1 MDLKTTVQSL
11 LKRLDRPAP
20 DRHVR
25 FRALVRRV
33 VRRQLRIHLLLFLDQ
48 CRSIATRWQA
58 MNLPGWPLDGRF
70 RLAIGGMSRASF
82 YLERLEPRLH
92 FTWIGAT
99 SGNANNSAHD
109 YDNLLNWVGG
119 IIDNN
124 FSTVTLSSN
133 TTIYV
138 AASTPTLGGFN
149 LGYAGN
155 YDLTFESSSSTAQ
168 TLTLNG
174 GITGDFGGSA
184 NDRTVTFGSAANPL
198 NLNLNGGSRTLNVNA
213 GDTLLLQNVLA
224 NGTLIKTGSGTL
236 TLAGANTYAGGTT
249 LSAGTLDINNA
260 AALGTGTLTIDGGTT
275 IDNTSGSAITLSD
288 NNAQN
293 WNGNFTFAGTDDL
306 NLGTGAVTMGAS
318 RTVTI
323 ANGNLAV
330 GGDIAGGSNTLS
342 VSGSGRLTLSG
353 ANTLGSVS
361 IADLT
366 GGTSIVRAASGSAL
380 GSGTVVINGASTDG
394 TLELSG
400 GITISN
406 PISFWGHSAAA
417 IGIESVS
424 GDNTLSGAITLHTGG
439 SYYPIQ
445 SDSGAGLTLSNS
457 TLLASTPT
465 GSRVLDL
472 QGGGVG
478 TISGAIAN
486 DSAVVSI
493 NDLSTGNWTLGGAN
507 TFSGGTTLSSGTL
520 NLNSAIAPGTGAL
533 IIDGGTLDN
542 TSGSAISLSNN
553 NAQIWDG
560 NFTFAGS
567 NALNMGSG
575 TVTLGANVQLTVAA
589 STLTEEGII
598 TGAFSLSKAGAGTFA
613 VVGASVF
620 SGGNTIDAGTELVN
634 NTSGSGTGSGNVTVN
649 SGGILGGDGII
660 AGPVNVNSG
669 GTLAP
674 GSSGTAIFATGNLTI
689 ASGGDLDAVINS
701 STAGSGYDQIDVT
714 GTVNLSGSTLN
725 LSGTRPIHLADQI
738 TLISNDAA
746 DAVAGTFNGLPE
758 GASVTLNGANYRLN
772 YEGGDG
778 NDVVL
783 TDNGPYVAAAAL
795 ATPSP
800 VTGTSTDLS
809 VLGSD
814 EAGEAALTY
823 VWSVTSVPPGAADPT
838 FSVNDS
844 NAAKITVAT
853 FTAAGTYV
861 LEATITDPG
870 GSSTTSSV

>member
-99 SGNANNSAHD
+99 SGNANNAAHD
-109 YDNLLNWVGG
+109 YDNLLNWLGG

-342 VSGSGRLTLSG
+342 VSGSGRLIALRCQHTRQRQHRRFDRRNVDRPRRIRQRPG
-353 ANTLGSVS
+353 LGH
-361 IADLT
+361 
-366 GGTSIVRAASGSAL
+366 R
-380 GSGTVVINGASTDG
+380 
-394 TLELSG
+394 
-400 GITISN
+400 
-406 PISFWGHSAAA
+406 GHQRRQHRR
-417 IGIESVS
+417 
-424 GDNTLSGAITLHTGG
+424 N
-439 SYYPIQ
+439 
-445 SDSGAGLTLSNS
+445 
-457 TLLASTPT
+457 
-465 GSRVLDL
+465 
-472 QGGGVG
+472 
-478 TISGAIAN
+478 
-486 DSAVVSI
+486 
-493 NDLSTGNWTLGGAN
+493 
-507 TFSGGTTLSSGTL
+507 
-520 NLNSAIAPGTGAL
+520 
-533 IIDGGTLDN
+533 
-542 TSGSAISLSNN
+542 
-553 NAQIWDG
+553 
-560 NFTFAGS
+560 
-567 NALNMGSG
+567 
-575 TVTLGANVQLTVAA
+575 
-589 STLTEEGII
+589 
-598 TGAFSLSKAGAGTFA
+598 
-613 VVGASVF
+613 
-620 SGGNTIDAGTELVN
+620 AGTERRDHDFQPDQL
-634 NTSGSGTGSGNVTVN
+634 
-649 SGGILGGDGII
+649 LGALGRRNRDRKRQRRQH
-660 AGPVNVNSG
+660 ALRSHYAPHRRELLSDPV
-669 GTLAP
+669 
-674 GSSGTAIFATGNLTI
+674 
-689 ASGGDLDAVINS
+689 
-701 STAGSGYDQIDVT
+701 
-714 GTVNLSGSTLN
+714 
-725 LSGTRPIHLADQI
+725 
-738 TLISNDAA
+738 
-746 DAVAGTFNGLPE
+746 
-758 GASVTLNGANYRLN
+758 
-772 YEGGDG
+772 
-778 NDVVL
+778 
-783 TDNGPYVAAAAL
+783 
-795 ATPSP
+795 
-800 VTGTSTDLS
+800 
-809 VLGSD
+809 
-814 EAGEAALTY
+814 
-823 VWSVTSVPPGAADPT
+823 
-838 FSVNDS
+838 
-844 NAAKITVAT
+844 
-853 FTAAGTYV
+853 
-861 LEATITDPG
+861 
-870 GSSTTSSV
+870 